1 MQSPD
6 ISSMKNIGLIS
17 TEKKMIND
25 KNFNSILQGKKIDF
39 NDDYMFIENDQ
50 NRNQNIIINNINNQN
65 INYKP
70 KISLSNKKTINR
82 AYISA
87 QPLTPNNNNIVQKV
101 KCTCTKTGCLKKYCY
116 CFAKG
121 IPCEDCECKN
131 CQNRGKENNND
142 NINNINNNNSFEK
155 PIIPVIQNHFN
166 KNQRLICNCTKS
178 NCKKKYCEC
187 FKQGFGCNP
196 LCRCVECK
204 NKNNIKNDNIKNN
217 NNTIDINDFS
227 GSFFQDNENIN
238 NDNNKID
245 YRLPCNF
252 QTEAFGISVGKEQL
266 KYDERII
273 DLNYG
278 SDDIH
283 LPNNYEINA
292 TPKFSKRK
300 RTRGRNESANLR
312 TCPTTNSASRRVRNL
327 SSVNKNIQ
335 KKKLQLN

>member
-1 MQSPD
+1 M
-6 ISSMKNIGLIS
+6 IKILIVFFK
-17 TEKKMIND
+17 E
-25 KNFNSILQGKKIDF
+25 KKIDF

-166 KNQRLICNCTKS
+166 KNQRLICNCTR
-178 NCKKKYCEC
+178 
-187 FKQGFGCNP
+187 FW
-196 LCRCVECK
+196 L
-204 NKNNIKNDNIKNN
+204 
-217 NNTIDINDFS
+217 
-227 GSFFQDNENIN
+227 
-238 NDNNKID
+238 
-245 YRLPCNF
+245 
-252 QTEAFGISVGKEQL
+252 
-266 KYDERII
+266 
-273 DLNYG
+273 
-278 SDDIH
+278 
-283 LPNNYEINA
+283 
-292 TPKFSKRK
+292 
-300 RTRGRNESANLR
+300 
-312 TCPTTNSASRRVRNL
+312 
-327 SSVNKNIQ
+327 
-335 KKKLQLN
+335 

>member
-50 NRNQNIIINNINNQN
+50 TRNQNIIINNINNQN

-131 CQNRGKENNND
+131 CQRPIQGPGYRCD
-142 NINNINNNNSFEK
+142 NVKIAKIEEK
-155 PIIPVIQNHFN
+155 
-166 KNQRLICNCTKS
+166 
-178 NCKKKYCEC
+178 
-187 FKQGFGCNP
+187 
-196 LCRCVECK
+196 
-204 NKNNIKNDNIKNN
+204 
-217 NNTIDINDFS
+217 
-227 GSFFQDNENIN
+227 
-238 NDNNKID
+238 
-245 YRLPCNF
+245 
-252 QTEAFGISVGKEQL
+252 
-266 KYDERII
+266 RII
-273 DLNYG
+273 IMIIL
-278 SDDIH
+278 I
-283 LPNNYEINA
+283 I
-292 TPKFSKRK
+292 
-300 RTRGRNESANLR
+300 
-312 TCPTTNSASRRVRNL
+312 
-327 SSVNKNIQ
+327 
-335 KKKLQLN
+335 